1 MPILTLFDQCR
12 LAEAFPDSAVRYD
25 ALRALSALQG
35 LANRTRPRLYLLG
48 TRERLTPASVDV
60 DRYWL
65 DKLAAIGGPLAG
77 HDLELM
83 DDTWAVFARFLR
95 HARGVVLWDEGVPAT
110 ANVAS
115 TLAGTHGLIPICG
128 RSRSGAFWRAFRRR
142 FPRCPIRMDLRGMF
156 TGRGAIP
163 GTGRASSGSAKCDAY
178 LWAVDTLIRRGKT
191 DPLWMGYYPDGMAWG
206 GRPPYERPGTAAYP
220 DLQAANL
227 VNHDFFVARRGFF
240 FDLSPWGDEAPN
252 DDPDQPQGADLATLK
267 EILAAAN
274 ERLDR
279 AGGEGLIIAGG
290 FVPWWIKYAGYDD
303 EGDGRRIPNGL
314 HAPVPG
320 DWERVA
326 VCSAWNAV
334 LDADAH
340 SLDALANASLAAHLE
355 IDTGGFRAPAA
366 RAASPAP
373 RTYVC
378 FYIGDF
384 DSAAWMA
391 QTLPRLWDDPGRGR
405 IPLTWA
411 FNPILARRV
420 PHVFDYVGR
429 TRTPLDTFCAGDGA
443 GYVNPV
449 FLEAPRV
456 HSPRATELDRY
467 ERFAREEHLRLGMT
481 VSGFII
487 NGEGHPLT
495 PRVRRTL
502 ARATPHGVGVYRQ
515 APHSLMVG
523 RTPFVECSASFG
535 HRATVA
541 ELVERISADIRPSTE
556 PVFRLYRTV
565 LVPPTILAEAAG
577 ELARRHRD
585 RVEVV
590 DAYRFYDLA
599 RGALGAGKGGGSG

>member
-1 MPILTLFDQCR
+1 MPTLTLFDQSR
-12 LAEAFPDSAVRYD
+12 LSDVFADSAARYD
-25 ALRALSALQG
+25 ALRALAALQG
-35 LANRTRPRLYLLG
+35 LANRARPRLYLLG
-48 TRERLTPASVDV
+48 TRERLTPAAVDV

-65 DKLAAIGGPLAG
+65 EKITAVGGPLAG
-77 HDLELM
+77 WNLELL
-83 DDTWAVFARFLR
+83 DDPWDVFARFLR
-95 HARGVVLWDEGVPAT
+95 FARGVVLWDERVPST

-115 TLAGTHGLIPICG
+115 TLAGTHRLVPLCG
-128 RSRSGAFWRAFRRR
+128 RSSTGSFRRSFRRR
-142 FPRCPIRMDLRGMF
+142 FPKCAIRLDLRGMF
-156 TGRGAIP
+156 SGRGTIP
-163 GTGRASSGSAKCDAY
+163 GTRRPSSGSAKCDAY
-178 LWAVDTLIRRGKT
+178 LWAVDTLMRRGRT

-206 GRPPYERPGTAAYP
+206 GRPPYERRGTPAYP

-227 VNHDFFVARRGFF
+227 VNHDFFTARRAFF
-240 FDLSPWGDEAPN
+240 FDLSPWGDEPPN
-252 DDPDQPQGADLATLK
+252 DDPEQPIGTDLATLK
-267 EILAAAN
+267 EILSAAN
-274 ERLDR
+274 DRLDR
-279 AGGEGLIIAGG
+279 TGDEGLITVGG

-303 EGDGRRIPNGL
+303 EGDGRRIPNGS

-320 DWERVA
+320 EWEMVA

-340 SLDALANASLAAHLE
+340 SLDALANASLAVHLPM
-355 IDTGGFRAPAA
+355 DASGLRAPAA
-366 RAASPAP
+366 RTASPEP

-420 PHVFDYVGR
+420 PHVFDYVMR
-429 TRTPLDTFCAGDGA
+429 TRTPLDTFCAGDGV
-443 GYVNPV
+443 GYANPV
-449 FLEAPRV
+449 FLEAPRM
-456 HSPRATELDRY
+456 HSPRPTELDRY
-467 ERFAREEHLRLGMT
+467 ARFAREHHARLGMS

-487 NGEGHPLT
+487 NGEGQPLT
-495 PRVRRTL
+495 PRIRRAL

-515 APHSLMVG
+515 TPHSLMVG

-541 ELVERISADIRPSTE
+541 ELVERISADIRPAAK

-565 LVPPTILAEAAG
+565 LVPPTILVEVAG
-577 ELARRHRD
+577 ELARRHREH
-585 RVEVV
+585 VEVV
-590 DAYRFYDLA
+590 DAYRFYDLV
-599 RGALGAGKGGGSG
+599 RGSFGG